1 MVLSRCIYCGLSA
14 IEVNQDW
21 EMCATY
27 SIPNVF
33 THCDYSSV
41 CVCVCVCV
49 HVPKYS
55 MHVCLLAVSSAQ
67 TQQDQLAG
75 RPWVSWRRHMTQ
87 PQNVRDK
94 YHFLL
99 FAVAGPFTPI
109 TIMITISFTT
119 IVFVIAVWF
128 QLIGWFL
135 LNNIFIVIVLSVNV
149 HLWYGL
155 PDGSSVNSL

>member
-1 MVLSRCIYCGLSA
+1 MYLLWFVCYWSKSGLR
-14 IEVNQDW
+14 
-21 EMCATY
+21 
-27 SIPNVF
+27 NVCNLQYTQCVYALRLF
-33 THCDYSSV
+33 LCM